1 MLCACLTG
9 AAHANG
15 AEYNNGLINFDV
27 STKRQVANDEAVAR
41 LTKTAQAKTA
51 KALANEITPAI
62 NQALSIAKQYPNIKV
77 ESSYQNS
84 YPTYDNN
91 GKIKGFT
98 GSSSLSLTSNN
109 TEELSELIGKLQPI
123 LVLDDL
129 NFRVSDELRRQ
140 VENELMIEATHQF
153 QNKARTL
160 TSAWGA
166 KDYKLI
172 NAQMNSSNNFKRSY
186 GIAMMDAVAESVA
199 AAPQFEAG
207 DSDINYTINGQ
218 IALIYWFKRCQNLK
232 DVKKVIAYKPVG
244 NDAFIE

>member
-1 MLCACLTG
+1 
-9 AAHANG
+9 
-15 AEYNNGLINFDV
+15 
-27 STKRQVANDEAVAR
+27 
-41 LTKTAQAKTA
+41 
-51 KALANEITPAI
+51 
-62 NQALSIAKQYPNIKV
+62 
-77 ESSYQNS
+77 
-84 YPTYDNN
+84 
-91 GKIKGFT
+91 
-98 GSSSLSLTSNN
+98 
-109 TEELSELIGKLQPI
+109 
-123 LVLDDL
+123 
-129 NFRVSDELRRQ
+129 
-140 VENELMIEATHQF
+140 MIEATHQF

>member
-51 KALANEITPAI
+51 KAAANEITPAI

-123 LVLDDL
+123 L
-129 NFRVSDELRRQ
+129 RRMIWIL
-140 VENELMIEATHQF
+140 ESLMNCA
-153 QNKARTL
+153 
-160 TSAWGA
+160 A
-166 KDYKLI
+166 KWK
-172 NAQMNSSNNFKRSY
+172 MS
-186 GIAMMDAVAESVA
+186 
-199 AAPQFEAG
+199 
-207 DSDINYTINGQ
+207 
-218 IALIYWFKRCQNLK
+218 WW
-232 DVKKVIAYKPVG
+232 
-244 NDAFIE
+244 